1 MVAMSEG
8 CAMGATN
15 RARIENLEDWQRR
28 QNGKIDRIDEKVDKV
43 ANIVTT
49 NTNRM
54 LGGIAVACILL
65 VVDII
70 LRYAGGG
77 G

>member
-8 CAMGATN
+8 CAIGAAN
-15 RARIENLEDWQRR
+15 RARIESLEDWQRR

-43 ANIVTT
+43 TT
-49 NTNRM
+49 NTNRI
-54 LGGIAVACILL
+54 LGGIAIACVLL